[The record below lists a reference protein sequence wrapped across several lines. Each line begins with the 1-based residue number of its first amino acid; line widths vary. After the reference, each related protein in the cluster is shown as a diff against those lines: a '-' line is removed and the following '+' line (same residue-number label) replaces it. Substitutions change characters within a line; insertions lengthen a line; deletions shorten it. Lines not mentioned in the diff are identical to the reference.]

1 MSRHCHVSA
10 TSCDATDP
18 HALVTVVS
26 LVVLCEASDV
36 GTEHPSPLQRRARP
50 SRLILFDRRAGG
62 VGITTAAYAHARRLL
77 ARPAISCHTLII
89 QTPTATPT
97 APRPAIPCRTPANTI
112 SIIVRVTV
120 NISEKTNAG
129 EHDESWKSFAKFGPK
144 IQDRSPTMNVVTQ
157 ARDGAGAHRGLSL
170 QLRLPL
176 LRVGHAVR
184 LLWLYR
190 ALTATHFPLA
200 SWSTTSPHSFIER

>member
-129 EHDESWKSFAKFGPK
+129 EHDESWKKFREIRPENSGSEP
-144 IQDRSPTMNVVTQ
+144 DNEC
-157 ARDGAGAHRGLSL
+157 
-170 QLRLPL
+170 
-176 LRVGHAVR
+176 GHTGSRWRWSSSRAV
-184 LLWLYR
+184 
-190 ALTATHFPLA
+190 LA
-200 SWSTTSPHSFIER
+200 AAAAPSACGTCGTSPVVI